1 MWGLAHPD
9 LAGDPISPKLII
21 LVNTC
26 LLYRLGI
33 HLDPVNK
40 PWEKL
45 HLLPQEEIP
54 AFFFSSSLHSWRALP
69 GIRHLLWMQRA
80 G

>member
-9 LAGDPISPKLII
+9 LAGDPISPKLTI

-54 AFFFSSSLHSWRALP
+54 AFFSPLPSFHSWRALP
-69 GIRHLLWMQRA
+69 GIRLWMQRA